1 MCTRKILDT
10 SFKSKEITMK
20 QLIALI
26 AAAFAVTAFATEP
39 AKKVEAK
46 PAASAAAVK
55 PAASAVASAA
65 APAGSAAKKADAKK

>member
-1 MCTRKILDT
+1 
-10 SFKSKEITMK
+10 MK

-46 PAASAAAVK
+46 PAASAAAK
-55 PAASAVASAA
+55 PAASAVASAV
-65 APAGSAAKKADAKK
+65 APAASAAKKADAKK

>member
-46 PAASAAAVK
+46 PAASAAAKPAASAAAVK
-55 PAASAVASAA
+55 PAASAVNKAH
-65 APAGSAAKKADAKK
+65 AKK

>member
-46 PAASAAAVK
+46 PAASAAAK
-55 PAASAVASAA
+55 PAASAVASAV
-65 APAGSAAKKADAKK
+65 APAASAAKKADAKK

>member
-39 AKKVEAK
+39 AKKDQKKVEAK
-46 PAASAAAVK
+46 PAASAAAK
-55 PAASAVASAA
+55 PAASAVN
-65 APAGSAAKKADAKK
+65 KADAKK